1 MLELIPHANHQ
12 EYLTMT
18 ESNLPVSRTALI
30 TLVFSLLF
38 LSAALAQ
45 ADVPAASDTL
55 AVDIFHD
62 GPPNLTGNWI
72 LNVKASDDMAAVMR
86 EAMGSGQG
94 MGGRGGGRGGGGGG
108 GRGGGMGGG
117 GGGRGGGKGSGM
129 GDSGADQARTVKAQ
143 QRMVRLQEEYSR
155 LEIFHDGIELNLT
168 NGLDI
173 SRLLFTDGRRMNIWT
188 QQGEANATASWRER
202 TLVVAWKTGQ
212 DTMSR
217 IRNYTLS
224 GSGRQLIMTENR
236 RLPGQDK
243 TVKIRM
249 VYDLAE

>member
-1 MLELIPHANHQ
+1 
-12 EYLTMT
+12 
-18 ESNLPVSRTALI
+18 
-30 TLVFSLLF
+30 
-38 LSAALAQ
+38 
-45 ADVPAASDTL
+45 
-55 AVDIFHD
+55 
-62 GPPNLTGNWI
+62 
-72 LNVKASDDMAAVMR
+72 
-86 EAMGSGQG
+86 
-94 MGGRGGGRGGGGGG
+94 
-108 GRGGGMGGG
+108 
-117 GGGRGGGKGSGM
+117 M

-188 QQGEANATASWRER
+188 QQGEAMATASWRER
-202 TLVVAWKTGQ
+202 TLVVAWKIGQ

-249 VYDLAE
+249 VYDLEE